1 MAEGGGDANTK
12 PQTAALNIPLPTNPD
27 CECS

>member
-1 MAEGGGDANTK
+1 MAEGGSDANTD

-27 CECS
+27 CKL